1 MNAFLQHQITK
12 HLEKIM
18 KQLLIAISAM
28 LVFASCKK
36 GNDPVQK
43 TEPPVQEFKKKLKT
57 LNNSSNFNRS
67 FNYNAERRIL
77 SITTN
82 SNSSTS
88 FIQGADF
95 SVKTQSQND
104 IYELKNTTQNADGR
118 IVKAERFYNNVFHS
132 KFEYTYNQEG
142 FLTAMQQKVIST
154 GMVTI
159 WEYTYQQGNLIS
171 MKSYDNGVLRY
182 DHQFTYHTDKLNQF
196 NIDVLDLREIGYM
209 VEGNFGRF
217 NKNLLKSWTYTQY
230 PTNETKTEEY
240 FYTTDSEG
248 YPAKLELKIK
258 GNTNIHNF
266 IFE

>member
-1 MNAFLQHQITK
+1 
-12 HLEKIM
+12 M
-18 KQLLIAISAM
+18 KQLMIAILAM

-36 GNDPVQK
+36 GNHPVQK

-57 LNNSSNFNRS
+57 MNNSSNYNRS
-67 FNYNAERRIL
+67 FNYNAEGRIL

-88 FIQGADF
+88 FVQGADF

-104 IYELKNTTQNADGR
+104 IFELKNTVKNAAGK
-118 IVKAERFYNNVFHS
+118 IAKADRFYNNILRD

-142 FLTAMQQKVIST
+142 FLTAIKKQVIST
-154 GMVTI
+154 GMVTS
-159 WEYTYQQGNLIS
+159 WQYSYQQGNLIS

-196 NIDVLDLREIGYM
+196 NLDILDLREIGYI

-217 NKNLLKSWTYTQY
+217 NKNLLKSWTYTSY
-230 PTNETKTEEY
+230 PSNTTYTEEY
-240 FYTTDSEG
+240 LYTTDEEG
-248 YPAKLELKIK
+248 YPAKLELKRKDHTTIY
-258 GNTNIHNF
+258 NF
-266 IFE
+266 IFQ